1 MSVPGII
8 SPFSNSL
15 PSGGIN
21 LSPLSAQSALM
32 GAALNP
38 LSFPSGQAIPTQGL
52 SALTAAPQADDLSSA
67 FQQVIQMILL
77 LLMQSLSV
85 PNLNNTVQ
93 ADGSDNVQ
101 DEDPNQASA
110 KQQDADNDTDADNG
124 DGCNGDGN
132 GGNAGNAGN
141 TGNKLS
147 KSAAPTSVSNGD
159 GNGDQQ
165 AVLNEINQFRA
176 QNGLPPVRLNAKLN
190 QAAQGYSEEMAR
202 DGHFSHTSLD
212 GTTFGQRIRRTGYQP
227 GPATENI
234 AKGQKSPHDAVQ
246 AWINSPGHRANL
258 LNPDVTEIGVGRA
271 VDADGSVYWTQ
282 DGAKPG

>member
-8 SPFSNSL
+8 SPFSNRL
-15 PSGGIN
+15 PLGGISS
-21 LSPLSAQSALM
+21 LAPSALM
-32 GAALNP
+32 SAALNP
-38 LSFPSGQAIPTQGL
+38 LSFPSGQAISAQSL

-67 FQQVIQMILL
+67 FQQIIQMILL
-77 LLMQSLSV
+77 LLMQSLSA
-85 PNLNNTVQ
+85 PNLNNASQ
-93 ADGSDNVQ
+93 A
-101 DEDPNQASA
+101 EDSENGQGEDLNQASA
-110 KQQDADNDTDADNG
+110 RQQDADNDTDTDNG

-141 TGNKLS
+141 ANAGNKVS
-147 KSAAPTSVSNGD
+147 KSAAPTSVPSGD
-159 GNGDQQ
+159 GNNDQQ
-165 AVLNEINQFRA
+165 VVLNEINQFRA
-176 QNGLPPVRLNAKLN
+176 QNGLPPVRLSAKLN
-190 QAAQGYSEEMAR
+190 QAAQGYSEEMAQ

-227 GPATENI
+227 GAATENI

-271 VDADGSVYWTQ
+271 VGADGSVYWTQ
-282 DGAKPG
+282 DGAKPR